1 MGKENEMKTKLV
13 QRKREQDGR
22 FALLLESESAVQA
35 DLRRTT
41 INRNRRQQ
49 VVAEN
54 ADWAAEHGFDPAEMD
69 LMFA

>member
-1 MGKENEMKTKLV
+1 MSKKLV
-13 QRKREQDGR
+13 ERKRESDGR

-35 DLRRTT
+35 DLRRTA
-41 INRNRRQQ
+41 IGRNRRQQ

-54 ADWAAEHGFDPAEMD
+54 AAWAAEHGMDPAEMD